1 MSGPAYYTGVMN
13 ISMNEDWIVPFLY
26 ATSPDGG
33 VTTTPIDLTGS
44 TLMMEIRHQE
54 SDHEVVLSL
63 SSANNQGI
71 YITNAT
77 GGTNI
82 SADKAANAIS
92 PASRRRAKHASSRPR
107 WCFRSDRTSR
117 SNRSMTWLA
126 DII

>member
-1 MSGPAYYTGVMN
+1 MSGPAYFTGVMN
-13 ISMNEDWIVPFLY
+13 IAMNEDWIVPFLY

-71 YITNAT
+71 FITNAT
-77 GGTNI
+77 GGAFEILITRLQLEQFMVG
-82 SADKAANAIS
+82 SYVADLVRLMPNGYVERILDCDVVTVVEGKT
-92 PASRRRAKHASSRPR
+92 R
-107 WCFRSDRTSR
+107 
-117 SNRSMTWLA
+117 
-126 DII
+126 